1 MDSFGFDFSS
11 SDFSL
16 DLGSL
21 GMWGGNSTPL
31 GSSPNG
37 GNLPFSVGTPTG
49 VQSLG
54 DEPFGSLPGGN
65 DDFNFTDSP
74 KAGGNLSNTGNSA
87 GPAVSGQQPSAAA
100 AAAGRK
106 PAEELANPYFGGDL
120 DSDLSDNKSAA
131 ASAAAASAASTK
143 IKAENKDA
151 AAAQQ
156 RKDSTA
162 GNATSTSTAKPA
174 PLATTT
180 SNSSSEQGGGLSSY
194 LMTDSTTTTGANAPP
209 TSSTDSQQQRPP
221 TGFPQ
226 QPKTSS
232 SPGAPTRNPATS
244 SMPSGSS
251 APTSTA
257 SSAPPASTNASSAR
271 PHIDGGSATP
281 SPSGQRGGPATHQP
295 PQQQQQMPPGQQ
307 QRYPNQ
313 AMMGTGGQPMQ
324 PPHFAGQPPYQMN
337 PQGNPMGMAAQPPTV
352 NGQYMQHPQ
361 FRPSTSSYDEEYMRV
376 RAMMMQHPDLI
387 PPPMEVLRIS
397 MSQSAPNQN
406 MMAAGG
412 YMPPQQQRPGMM
424 NRIGANPGYPP
435 YGAPNPGMI
444 MNPQA
449 QSPMMDARMR
459 AMQQQQQM
467 GGPPGRQMPQARTPN
482 GGPAGGP
489 ETQAAWQSENDLPLR
504 RKMIGK
510 MYVLLAVILIAALAG
525 R

>member
-65 DDFNFTDSP
+65 DDFNFTESP
-74 KAGGNLSNTGNSA
+74 KAGVTINNAGNST
-87 GPAVSGQQPSAAA
+87 GPAASGAPPSAAA
-100 AAAGRK
+100 ATAAAGRK
-106 PAEELANPYFGGDL
+106 PADELPNPYFGGDL

-131 ASAAAASAASTK
+131 ATAAATSAAAAK
-143 IKAENKDA
+143 IKAESKDA

-162 GNATSTSTAKPA
+162 GNATSTSTAKSA
-174 PLATTT
+174 PLATAT

-194 LMTDSTTTTGANAPP
+194 LMTDSTTISGANAPP
-209 TSSTDSQQQRPP
+209 TSTADSQQQRPP
-221 TGFPQ
+221 SGFPQ
-226 QPKTSS
+226 QPKASS
-232 SPGAPTRNPATS
+232 SPGAPTRNPPTS

-271 PHIDGGSATP
+271 PHIDGSSASP
-281 SPSGQRGGPATHQP
+281 SPSGQRGGPAAHQP

-307 QRYPNQ
+307 RYPNQ
-313 AMMGTGGQPMQ
+313 AMMGAGGQPMQ

-397 MSQSAPNQN
+397 MSQSAPSQN
-406 MMAAGG
+406 MMTAGG
-412 YMPPQQQRPGMM
+412 YMPPQQRPGMM

-459 AMQQQQQM
+459 AIQQQHQQM
-467 GGPPGRQMPQARTPN
+467 GGPSGRQIPQARTPN
-482 GGPAGGP
+482 GGPVGGP

-510 MYVLLAVILIAALAG
+510 MYVLLAVAVITV
-525 R
+525 